1 MSTASC
7 SFPPPPTRAPLHHRA
22 RPAPTTL
29 KGRADDLIKE
39 LRTRCRSRRLLPGQR
54 RLRPEQVAAIYG
66 VHGVNTAASTAVQAA
81 MHATGSATEAVWT
94 GAGAAAGLVAGASA
108 PGEAV
113 KTGLDILRSRRKARA
128 AWGQVEEAA
137 ARLTASRARAD
148 AAQEARDWLDRR
160 HHLEAWVVTRR
171 CFQGSLPQ
179 LQRREKR
186 WRRELRALRQ
196 QATPSRS
203 AIDRRTRLEH
213 RLQAVRC
220 LGLKRIAEL
229 GSGAV
234 SVEKR
239 LKEGMSAG
247 RNLGGLTGIA
257 STLAA
262 GGSPFMAF
270 LATAV
275 MPLLLPLLLLVDGV
289 AGTVE
294 ATQLI
299 RRARAGRRQ
308 LDARM
313 ARLDRAIGAL
323 KPAQA
328 DAPAGLFARGLTVV
342 RGAGHRQARQWRREL
357 WQGWIRRVRSAA
369 YVGLAPVALGLGAA
383 ALAAA
388 SVTPAGWAVIALLG
402 TVAVGYCIAQVVLNH
417 WQARQGRAVVVR
429 QQDHAE
435 LARRANRDWAGRT
448 DQLADPVWAGN
459 EYLAIELLVRALVKA
474 ANDDTAWSGLDRVL
488 AKDLACGRSWRG
500 HLRQLAQQ
508 VRHDA
513 PPDHDDVWRL
523 SEALMRRFGL
533 PVPKPRHRPG
543 AA

>member
-7 SFPPPPTRAPLHHRA
+7 SFPLPPTRVLIHPTASTALH
-22 RPAPTTL
+22 TL
-29 KGRADDLIKE
+29 KGRADELLKE
-39 LRTRCRSRRLLPGQR
+39 LRTRCHSRRLLPGQR
-54 RLRPEQVAAIYG
+54 RLRPEQVAVSYG

-81 MHATGSATEAVWT
+81 VHATGSATEAVWT
-94 GAGAAAGLVAGASA
+94 GAGAAVGLVAGASA
-108 PGEAV
+108 PVEAV

-128 AWGQVEEAA
+128 AWVQVEEAA
-137 ARLTASRARAD
+137 ARLTASRACAD
-148 AAQEARDWLDRR
+148 TAQEARDWLDRR

-171 CFQGSLPQ
+171 CFQVSLPQ
-179 LQRREKR
+179 LQRRAQH

-488 AKDLACGRSWRG
+488 AKDLACGWSWRG

-508 VRHDA
+508 VPHDA